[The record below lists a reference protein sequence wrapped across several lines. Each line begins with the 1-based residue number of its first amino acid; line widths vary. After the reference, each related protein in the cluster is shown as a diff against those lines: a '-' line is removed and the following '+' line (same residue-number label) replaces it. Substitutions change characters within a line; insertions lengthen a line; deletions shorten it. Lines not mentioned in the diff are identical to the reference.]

1 MPRQA
6 HGGQT
11 NKDKDKA
18 RTTKMKKF
26 KTGDV
31 VKVVSKECAS
41 YGNVG
46 VVTKITD
53 NKAWPYVVKFAI
65 DKGEYGDNELEK
77 VVDLKKGGKSI
88 PCKVVCNSRYGTISH
103 TIDFPSIAAG
113 VRWAKESG
121 WFSYCIFVNGKIVRR
136 GYCND

>member
-1 MPRQA
+1 MHRQA
-6 HGGQT
+6 HGGRT

-18 RTTKMKKF
+18 RKTKMKKF
-26 KTGDV
+26 KPGDV

-46 VVTKITD
+46 IVKKITD
-53 NKAWPYVVKFAI
+53 NKTWPYTVMFLDAES
-65 DKGEYGDNELEK
+65 EYSEDELEK

-88 PCKVVCNSRYGTISH
+88 PCKVVCNSRYGTIA
-103 TIDFPSIAAG
+103 TPIDFPSIAAG
-113 VRWAKESG
+113 VRWAKGSG
-121 WFSYCIFVNGKIVRR
+121 WFSYRIFANGKIVRS